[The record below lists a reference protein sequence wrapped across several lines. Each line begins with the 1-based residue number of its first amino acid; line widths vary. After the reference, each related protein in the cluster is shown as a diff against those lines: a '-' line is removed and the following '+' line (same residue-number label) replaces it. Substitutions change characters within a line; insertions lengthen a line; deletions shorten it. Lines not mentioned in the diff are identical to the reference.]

1 MKKIIIIL
9 AWTAVRG
16 KDIPLTDTG
25 LYTCPT
31 PMCGFC
37 CTCVYS
43 VTFPLRSCN
52 PAPCSRG
59 GTSESLGEGE
69 WERRGSPPC
78 LLPPLL
84 EPGALMFQH
93 ADVGKCPAAP
103 VVVPVSLALPLQSS
117 GAAARRRHAAAGTGA
132 GRAPVFE
139 HADLQLRTVLRVVA
153 IQEVLRKEFSE
164 CWRLGTLLL
173 CCHVTSS
180 FGKTGLLTRVLCF
193 YVYNLKQLW
202 SKSKLN
208 VQAFT
213 ALIPVKRLKLC
224 KNYVFKQ

>member
-1 MKKIIIIL
+1 MEKKGVMKYSNEKMRIIL
-9 AWTAVRG
+9 VWTAVRG
-16 KDIPLTDTG
+16 TDTG

-43 VTFPLRSCN
+43 VAFPLCSCN
-52 PAPCSRG
+52 PAPRSRG
-59 GTSESLGEGE
+59 GTSSSLSEGE

-117 GAAARRRHAAAGTGA
+117 GAAARWRHAAAGTGA
-132 GRAPVFE
+132 DRGPVFE
-139 HADLQLRTVLRVVA
+139 HADLQLRMVLRLVV
-153 IQEVLRKEFSE
+153 IQEVLGKEFSE
-164 CWRLGTLLL
+164 RWKLRTLLL
-173 CCHVTSS
+173 CRHAT
-180 FGKTGLLTRVLCF
+180 
-193 YVYNLKQLW
+193 
-202 SKSKLN
+202 SKLWWN
-208 VQAFT
+208 G
-213 ALIPVKRLKLC
+213 LIHKSIMFLC
-224 KNYVFKQ
+224 L